1 MLANS
6 IQADIDRLLLQWWQ
20 ARSGGGSGI
29 GCHPMWNQ
37 AARGPRAANVVP
49 ILQGEAER
57 TDRALRAMDGYL
69 RDVLKESCL
78 NVDARDKACLHR
90 TQEAKAKAR
99 KMSRATYWRWVQ
111 RAMVAFWDCY
121 TRERV
126 SAPRAAT
133 AREREAVDTEQR
145 FYTGPDHPL
154 DAVDW
159 KELERPKR
167 KKGKR

>member
-99 KMSRATYWRWVQ
+99 KMSRTTYWRWVQ
-111 RAMVAFWDCY
+111 KAEAAFWDCY

-126 SAPRAAT
+126 APVRIEAGRAAVQ
-133 AREREAVDTEQR
+133 VDLDR
-145 FYTGPDHPL
+145 PFYVGPPDEP
-154 DAVDW
+154 DPFIA
-159 KELERPKR
+159 LERPRARKR
-167 KKGKR
+167 KA